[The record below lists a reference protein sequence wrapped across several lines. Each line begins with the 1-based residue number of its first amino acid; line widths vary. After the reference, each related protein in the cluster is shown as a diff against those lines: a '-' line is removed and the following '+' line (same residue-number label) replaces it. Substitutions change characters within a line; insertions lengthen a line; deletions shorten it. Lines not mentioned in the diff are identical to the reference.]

1 MAAWTVALGSH
12 ARATKNRSL
21 IEKLLDETSLFET
34 SLVEMSLVETS
45 LDDELSQNVETAKNE
60 ATKRNDRPMKSTRT
74 PMPIVERF
82 NSLI

>member
-1 MAAWTVALGSH
+1 LGSH

-21 IEKLLDETSLFET
+21 IEKLLDETSLDKTSFDKT

-45 LDDELSQNVETAKNE
+45 LDDELLQNVETAKNE
-60 ATKRNDRPMKSTRT
+60 ATKRNDRPMKRTRT
-74 PMPIVERF
+74 PVPIVERF